1 MGHGAWPSIAP
12 ALSVW
17 VHTGA
22 MGSLCFAGPKE
33 GTASQR
39 GPSGLS
45 KSRWWSW
52 GRQAQGTVPHREAS
66 GALAS
71 PYLMTAPTLGC
82 PPRAEPPR
90 HLPTSCSRAE
100 VPRPS
105 FCLTRR
111 SRSASPGFVGPSST
125 AAWPALA
132 LRTQRTPPD
141 TSLGQSNLVA
151 THPSP
156 RDLLALHDPA
166 VWPQHHIRSVPRQPQ
181 APTPPLLSTGL
192 AHPDCP
198 SPIGA
203 Q

>member
-22 MGSLCFAGPKE
+22 MGSLCFAGAKE

-105 FCLTRR
+105 FCLSGPNPQIQVCK
-111 SRSASPGFVGPSST
+111 SRLCGPLLNGGLASPGLENPEDPSGH
-125 AAWPALA
+125 L
-132 LRTQRTPPD
+132 
-141 TSLGQSNLVA
+141 LGAVQPGC
-151 THPSP
+151 HPSQPPGPPGPP
-156 RDLLALHDPA
+156 RPRGVAPA
-166 VWPQHHIRSVPRQPQ
+166 PH
-181 APTPPLLSTGL
+181 TLS
-192 AHPDCP
+192 A
-198 SPIGA
+198 
-203 Q
+203 